1 MAIVAVGCCMS
12 VAAGMSVGDVNVGVS
27 IGRDVK
33 LGDGVSVG
41 TSGVWVDSCG
51 PPDWESDSVGDAGV
65 SVGGSSVVGSS
76 SGVSVGMSVS
86 VGAAV
91 AVGGTGVLVGTD
103 VFVGVPVAGGAQI
116 SEKVITGGGFPGP
129 QDQPSTAPLS
139 TG

>member
-1 MAIVAVGCCMS
+1 MAIVAVGCCR
-12 VAAGMSVGDVNVGVS
+12 SVGEVSVGVS
-27 IGRDVK
+27 VGRDVK
-33 LGDGVSVG
+33 VGGGVSVG

-51 PPDWESDSVGDAGV
+51 PPDWESDSVGGAGV

-86 VGAAV
+86 VGAGV
-91 AVGGTGVLVGTD
+91 AVGGTGVLVGKD